1 MIRNLKGLILDD
13 KKPIEFAVI
22 YRSDING
29 KLITNPTLT
38 SKSDE
43 NGFWILNGLSNTDYI
58 TTRLVGYDTKTIS
71 VANFLS
77 DTINIPLKKS
87 SVILEEVEIIDKVDK
102 TPKEIPKEI
111 PNVVTTPPKKMS
123 KALIQSILLVS
134 GFLVIAS
141 IIYLIIP
148 NKK

>member
-58 TTRLVGYDTKTIS
+58 TARLLGYDTKTIS

-87 SVILEEVEIIDKVDK
+87 SVILEEVEIIDKVDE
-102 TPKEIPKEI
+102 TPKEIPNA
-111 PNVVTTPPKKMS
+111 PSKKMS
-123 KALIQSILLVS
+123 KALIQNILLVS

>member
-58 TTRLVGYDTKTIS
+58 TARLLGYDTKTIS

-87 SVILEEVEIIDKVDK
+87 SVILEEVEIIDNAIEKARELFYKHSRINFVDGRLK
-102 TPKEIPKEI
+102 KCYGEDDMSNRISALFNDSLGEKRTP
-111 PNVVTTPPKKMS
+111 
-123 KALIQSILLVS
+123 
-134 GFLVIAS
+134 
-141 IIYLIIP
+141 
-148 NKK
+148 